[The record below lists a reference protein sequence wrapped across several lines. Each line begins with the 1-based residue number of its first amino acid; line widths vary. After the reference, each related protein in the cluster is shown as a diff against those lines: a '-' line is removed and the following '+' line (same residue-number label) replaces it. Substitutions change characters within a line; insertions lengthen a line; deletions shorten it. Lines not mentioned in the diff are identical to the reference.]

1 MRPRARKTSPDQY
14 DFLLPVLFLKKVFFG
29 LFAFVLLDCVT
40 GSGPIEEKTGTVSHK
55 MLNPCLVPKQLHQPH
70 Q

>member
-29 LFAFVLLDCVT
+29 LFSLVSLDWVT
-40 GSGPIEEKTGTVSHK
+40 GSGPIEEKAGTMFPK
-55 MLNPCLVPKQLHQPH
+55 CLVLV
-70 Q
+70 